1 MIFLQWASDLACKLL
16 KITNDEVMR
25 RQEFSNNF
33 EGHFL
38 TSLFPGMDDMPPGYG
53 TIAPT
58 IFDSSLPPLTKED
71 IQALSNYLPEIT
83 SKNQLPDLTA
93 VIEFFSTN
101 LKIQEP
107 NSTINLKPIDIHSHL
122 KEYER

>member
-1 MIFLQWASDLACKLL
+1 
-16 KITNDEVMR
+16 MR

-38 TSLFPGMDDMPPGYG
+38 TSLFPGMDDMPPSYG

-71 IQALSNYLPEIT
+71 IQALSNHLPEIT
-83 SKNQLPDLTA
+83 SQIQLPDLTA

-101 LKIQEP
+101 SKIQEP